1 MPTDRTGSARD
12 DAPPPSSSS
21 WQAVLTG
28 LRGLAHQLGIEV
40 RIEAFEL
47 KMAGKGGLCRLR
59 GRRII
64 LVDEKLGVVE
74 QVGVVGE
81 ALGRVVPEGAAVPLD
96 LLPYLRTGHRKVLP
110 LLRPR
115 PLARGR

>member
-1 MPTDRTGSARD
+1 MAEGPRPPASA
-12 DAPPPSSSS
+12 SSSG
-21 WQAVLTG
+21 AEILTG
-28 LRGLAHQLGIEV
+28 LRELAQQLGIEV
-40 RIEAFEL
+40 R
-47 KMAGKGGLCRLR
+47 MRR

-81 ALGRVVPEGAAVPLD
+81 ALGRVVPGDAAVPLA
-96 LLPYLRTGHRKVLP
+96 LVPYLRTGHRKVLP

>member
-1 MPTDRTGSARD
+1 MDD
-12 DAPPPSSSS
+12 DALPAPSSSS
-21 WQAVLTG
+21 AGILTG
-28 LRGLAHQLGIEV
+28 LRELAHQLGIEV
-40 RIEAFEL
+40 RIEPFEL

-81 ALGRVVPEGAAVPLD
+81 ALGRVVPRDAAVPLA